1 MRVQTNLLWQT
12 VDGVVSGLYFVD
24 QTTGFAFR
32 WDQALERYSVL
43 LKTTDGGLDWTVVGR
58 VN

>member
-12 VDGVVSGLYFVD
+12 VDGVVNNLYFVD

-32 WDQALERYSVL
+32 WDQALESYSVL